1 MAKIVV
7 LYEEPKQVEEFKSYY
22 EKNHMALV
30 KDVPNVTQ
38 AEVNYV
44 TAAMN
49 TDKKYFL
56 TATIVFESK
65 EQLEDA
71 MQSPAWAKVSEDGQ
85 NMMKFLNEPPL
96 LLITE

>member
-1 MAKIVV
+1 MAKIIVI
-7 LYEEPKQVEEFKSYY
+7 YQEPKEVEAFKNYY
-22 EKNHMALV
+22 ENNHMALV
-30 KDVPNVTQ
+30 KDVPNVKH

-44 TAAMN
+44 FAAMN
-49 TDKKYFL
+49 TDKPYYL
-56 TATIVFESK
+56 TATIEFSTK
-65 EQLEDA
+65 EKLEEA

>member
-1 MAKIVV
+1 MAKIMVI
-7 LYEEPKQVEEFKSYY
+7 YQEPKDVAEFKQYY
-22 EKNHMALV
+22 ENNHMALV
-30 KDVPNVTQ
+30 KDVPNVKH

-44 TAAMN
+44 SAAMN
-49 TDKKYFL
+49 TDKPYFL
-56 TATIVFESK
+56 TATIEFGSK

-85 NMMKFLNEPPL
+85 NMMKFLHEPPL